1 MQFDRRGSAPDGRS
15 VMAAERPIVTPAQ
28 ADLIRASFDAMWPM
42 RSRLAELCYG
52 RLFELTPEAQVLF
65 RNDMERQRLKL
76 MDMMAAL
83 VGALDRRE
91 LFQSLITHSGRQH
104 AAFGVT
110 PAQYAAFGEA
120 LIFGLA
126 QQFGA
131 AFTPELRAAWSALY
145 AAVQQEMM
153 RAGAPSTGSSPT
165 VS

>member
-1 MQFDRRGSAPDGRS
+1 
-15 VMAAERPIVTPAQ
+15 MAAEQPIVTPAQ
-28 ADLIRASFDAMWPM
+28 ADLIRASFDKMWPV
-42 RSRLAELCYG
+42 RRRLAELCYR
-52 RLFELTPEAQVLF
+52 RLFELAPEAQKLF

-83 VGALDRRE
+83 VGTLDQRE
-91 LFQSLITHSGRQH
+91 LFQSLIAHSGHQH

-120 LIFGLA
+120 LIFSLA

-131 AFTPELRAAWSALY
+131 AFTPELRAAWITLY
-145 AAVQQEMM
+145 AAVQAEMI
-153 RAGAPSTGSSPT
+153 RAGAHKPGAS